1 MFILIVQY
9 GWKEVIRPLRFGSP
23 SVNVSFF
30 AIVAAFGGFVF
41 GLDAANISGALRF
54 VSAEFELDSLQ
65 QGTLVGCALLGVI
78 LALFFTGTFCEKFGR
93 AKVLLAIGFTYSL
106 SSLLSAFAVSYEMLL
121 VGRFIGGVA
130 FASIT
135 VSAMYIGE
143 IAPAHQRGKFVSI
156 NQFMIGLGLL
166 AAYVINYFLVSS
178 LSTSSWLTNDN
189 IWRVMLGAEL
199 VANAI
204 WIALIFCI
212 PESPRWLVKKGR
224 ERDALAI
231 FEVISPVSNAK
242 VLLNEVKSS
251 LSEDADM
258 RTISQLKLLFSPA
271 LRFVVLIAVAYAFVQ
286 GATGMNAV
294 LFFAPMVFEQVGMS
308 VEDTFMQT
316 ISTGA
321 VGLGATLIA
330 IGFVEKLGR
339 RTLTLAGLALV
350 VIAHGSTYLGFK
362 QARYDF
368 SDNAMVQLTEYF
380 EDNALSIESIAPLS
394 GKSFNSDVALKQ
406 ELTKHLDK
414 KTLPLVSGTIIEK
427 TINGVNAPLVL
438 FGIFAFLAAFNLS
451 IGPIMWVIF
460 SEIFPNKVRSVALPF
475 AALVQTVSSWSI
487 QQFFPWQL
495 DNMGV
500 ASIFLLYASVGT
512 FGFVVMYFFLPETKG
527 KTIEAL
533 ELELT
538 NRSMTKEKR

>member
-1 MFILIVQY
+1 MFALIVH
-9 GWKEVIRPLRFGSP
+9 WIDSVLRLPVRFS
-23 SVNVSFF
+23 SSSRNVSFF
-30 AIVAAFGGFVF
+30 ALVAAFGGFVF

-54 VSAEFELDSLQ
+54 VSAEFELDSIQ

-78 LALFFTGTFCEKFGR
+78 LALFFTGSFCEKCGR
-93 AKVLLAIGFTYSL
+93 ARVLLAIGFIYSL
-106 SSLLSAFAVSYEMLL
+106 SSLLSAFAVSYGMLL

-166 AAYVINYFLVSS
+166 CAFVINYFLVKS
-178 LSTSSWLTNDN
+178 LPTATWLTNDN

-199 VANAI
+199 IANAI
-204 WIALIFCI
+204 WVGLILCI
-212 PESPRWLVKKGR
+212 PESPRWLAKKGR
-224 ERDALAI
+224 DEEALFV
-231 FEVISPVSNAK
+231 FEIIAPVEKAK
-242 VLLNEVKSS
+242 LLLEDVKNS
-251 LSEDADM
+251 LSSDNELNSL
-258 RTISQLKLLFSPA
+258 SQLKALFGPG
-271 LRFVVLIAVAYAFVQ
+271 LRFVLFIAVAYAFVQ

-321 VGLGATLIA
+321 VGLAATFVA

-339 RTLTLAGLALV
+339 RTLTIAGLLLV
-350 VIAHGSTYLGFK
+350 VIAHGSTFLGFK
-362 QARYDF
+362 QASYEFNDT
-368 SDNAMVQLTEYF
+368 AIKQLTAYF
-380 EDNALSIESIAPLS
+380 QQNDLPVASLASFA
-394 GKSFNSDVALKQ
+394 GKSFDTDVALKT
-406 ELTKHLDK
+406 ELTKHFDK

-427 TINGVNAPLVL
+427 TIIDVNASLVL

-475 AALVQTVSSWSI
+475 AALVQTISSWSI

-500 ASIFLLYASVGT
+500 ANIFLLYAGIGL
-512 FGFVVMYFFLPETKG
+512 FGLVIMYLYLPETKG
-527 KTIEAL
+527 KTIEEL

-538 NRSMTKEKR
+538 NQNSMEAK

>member
-1 MFILIVQY
+1 MRQPVKF
-9 GWKEVIRPLRFGSP
+9 KSENM
-23 SVNVSFF
+23 NVTFF
-30 AIVAAFGGFVF
+30 ALVAAFGGFIF

-54 VSAEFELDSLQ
+54 VSAEFELDSIQ
-65 QGTLVGCALLGVI
+65 QGTLVGGALLGVI

-93 AKVLLAIGFTYSL
+93 ATVLLAIGCTYSL
-106 SSLLSAFAVSYEMLL
+106 SSLVSAFALSYEMLF

-143 IAPAHQRGKFVSI
+143 IAPAEKRGRFVSI

-166 AAYVINYFLVSS
+166 CAFVINYFLVKT
-178 LSTSSWLTNDN
+178 LPTSSWLTEEN

-199 VANAI
+199 FANAI

-212 PESPRWLVKKGR
+212 PESPRWLAKKGR
-224 ERDALAI
+224 DAEALSVFEIIASKASAQNLLAG
-231 FEVISPVSNAK
+231 VKVSLENNTD
-242 VLLNEVKSS
+242 LDTL
-251 LSEDADM
+251 
-258 RTISQLKLLFSPA
+258 SQLKTLFSPN
-271 LRFVVLIAVAYAFVQ
+271 LRFVVFIAVVYAIVQ

-316 ISTGA
+316 ITTGV
-321 VGLGATLIA
+321 VGLAATLIA

-339 RTLTLAGLALV
+339 RTLTLAGLSLV
-350 VIAHGSTYLGFK
+350 VVAHGSTYIGFK
-362 QARYDF
+362 QASYEFND
-368 SDNAMVQLTEYF
+368 SAMKELTAHF
-380 EDNALSIESIAPLS
+380 EEKEISIALLAPFS
-394 GKSFNSDVALKQ
+394 GKSFSSDVALKT
-406 ELTKHLDK
+406 ELAKQFDK

-427 TINGVNAPLVL
+427 TINGVNAVLVL

-500 ASIFLLYASVGT
+500 ANIFLLYASIGAL
-512 FGFVVMYFFLPETKG
+512 GLILMYRYLPETKG

-538 NRSMTKEKR
+538 DYNAMGKKSSNA

>member
-1 MFILIVQY
+1 MRLP
-9 GWKEVIRPLRFGSP
+9 IRFS
-23 SVNVSFF
+23 SSSANVSFF
-30 AIVAAFGGFVF
+30 ALVAAFGGFVF

-54 VSAEFELDSLQ
+54 VSAEFELDSIQ

-78 LALFFTGTFCEKFGR
+78 LALFFTGTLCEKFGR
-93 AKVLLAIGFTYSL
+93 ARVLLAIGFTYSL

-121 VGRFIGGVA
+121 IGRFIGGVA

-166 AAYVINYFLVSS
+166 CAFVINYFLVKS
-178 LSTSSWLTNDN
+178 LPTSSWLTNDN
-189 IWRVMLGAEL
+189 IWRIMLGAEL
-199 VANAI
+199 IANAL
-204 WIALIFCI
+204 WIALIMCI
-212 PESPRWLVKKGR
+212 PESPRWLAKKGKDN
-224 ERDALAI
+224 EALFV
-231 FEVISPVSNAK
+231 FEIIASGEKAT
-242 VLLNEVKSS
+242 VLLEDVKRS
-251 LSEDADM
+251 LTNNSELD
-258 RTISQLKLLFSPA
+258 TLSQLKALFSPG
-271 LRFVVLIAVAYAFVQ
+271 LRFVVFIAVAYAFVQ

-294 LFFAPMVFEQVGMS
+294 LFFAPMVFEQIGMS

-321 VGLGATLIA
+321 VGLAATLVA

-339 RTLTLAGLALV
+339 RTLTIAGLLLV
-350 VIAHGSTYLGFK
+350 VVAHGSTFLGFK
-362 QARYDF
+362 QASYEF
-368 SDNAMVQLTEYF
+368 NEVAMAELTTHF
-380 EDNALSIESIAPLS
+380 EQNALAVTSLVPFA
-394 GKSFNSDVALKQ
+394 GKSFDSDVELKT
-406 ELTKHLDK
+406 ELTKHFDK

-427 TINGVNAPLVL
+427 TIIGVNAPLVL

-500 ASIFLLYASVGT
+500 ANIFLLYAGIGL
-512 FGFVVMYFFLPETKG
+512 FGLVVMYLYLPETKG

-538 NRSMTKEKR
+538 NQNALEAK

>member
-1 MFILIVQY
+1 MRQP
-9 GWKEVIRPLRFGSP
+9 IRFSSP

-30 AIVAAFGGFVF
+30 AFVAAFGGFVF

-54 VSAEFELDSLQ
+54 VSAEFELDSIQ

-78 LALFFTGTFCEKFGR
+78 LALFFTGTLCEKFGR
-93 AKVLLAIGFTYSL
+93 ARVLLAIGFTYSL
-106 SSLLSAFAVSYEMLL
+106 SSLLSALAVSYEMLL
-121 VGRFIGGVA
+121 IGRFIGGVA

-166 AAYVINYFLVSS
+166 CAFVINYFLVKS
-178 LSTSSWLTNDN
+178 LSSSTWLTNDN

-199 VANAI
+199 VANAL
-204 WIALIFCI
+204 WIGLILCI
-212 PESPRWLVKKGR
+212 PESPRWLAKKGR
-224 ERDALAI
+224 DADALCV
-231 FEVISPVSNAK
+231 FEVIAPVEKAK
-242 VLLNEVKSS
+242 TLLEDVKASLTSHSELDS
-251 LSEDADM
+251 LS
-258 RTISQLKLLFSPA
+258 QLRMLFRPG
-271 LRFVVLIAVAYAFVQ
+271 LRFVVFIAVAYAFVQ

-316 ISTGA
+316 ISTGV
-321 VGLGATLIA
+321 VGLAATLVA

-339 RTLTLAGLALV
+339 RTLTIAGLLLV
-350 VIAHGSTYLGFK
+350 VIAHGSTFLGFK
-362 QARYDF
+362 QASYEFNDT
-368 SDNAMVQLTEYF
+368 AMVELTTYF
-380 EDNALSIESIAPLS
+380 ERNALPVTSLVPFA
-394 GKSFNSDVALKQ
+394 GKSFDTDVALKT
-406 ELTKHLDK
+406 ELTKHFNK

-427 TINGVNAPLVL
+427 TIVDVNAPLVL

-500 ASIFLLYASVGT
+500 ASIFLLYAGIGL
-512 FGFVVMYFFLPETKG
+512 FGLIIMYLYLPETKG

-538 NRSMTKEKR
+538 NQHTLDVK

>member
-1 MFILIVQY
+1 MRLP
-9 GWKEVIRPLRFGSP
+9 IRFS
-23 SVNVSFF
+23 SSSANVSFF
-30 AIVAAFGGFVF
+30 ALVAAFGGFVF

-54 VSAEFELDSLQ
+54 VSAEFELDSIQ

-78 LALFFTGTFCEKFGR
+78 LALFFTGTLCEKFGR
-93 AKVLLAIGFTYSL
+93 ARVLLAIGLTYSL

-121 VGRFIGGVA
+121 IGRFIGGVA

-166 AAYVINYFLVSS
+166 CAFVINYFLIKS
-178 LSTSSWLTNDN
+178 LPTSTWLTNDN

-199 VANAI
+199 IANAI
-204 WIALIFCI
+204 WIALILCI
-212 PESPRWLVKKGR
+212 PESPRWLAKKGR
-224 ERDALAI
+224 DKEALFVFDIIDSGEKA
-231 FEVISPVSNAK
+231 A
-242 VLLNEVKSS
+242 LLLEDVKRS
-251 LSEDADM
+251 LTKNCELD
-258 RTISQLKLLFSPA
+258 TLSQLKTLFSPG
-271 LRFVVLIAVAYAFVQ
+271 LRFVVFIAVAYAFVQ

-294 LFFAPMVFEQVGMS
+294 LFFAPMVFEQIGMS

-321 VGLGATLIA
+321 VGLAATLVA

-339 RTLTLAGLALV
+339 RTLTIAGLLLV
-350 VIAHGSTYLGFK
+350 VVAHGSTYLGFK
-362 QARYDF
+362 QASYEFNDA
-368 SDNAMVQLTEYF
+368 AMAELMSHFKQNSLPEMSLLPF
-380 EDNALSIESIAPLS
+380 A
-394 GKSFNSDVALKQ
+394 GKSFDSDVELKT
-406 ELTKHLDK
+406 ELTKHFDK
-414 KTLPLVSGTIIEK
+414 KTLPLVSGAIIEK
-427 TINGVNAPLVL
+427 TIVGVNASLVL

-500 ASIFLLYASVGT
+500 ANIFLLYAGIGL
-512 FGFVVMYFFLPETKG
+512 FGLIVMYLYLPETKG

-538 NRSMTKEKR
+538 NQNALGAK